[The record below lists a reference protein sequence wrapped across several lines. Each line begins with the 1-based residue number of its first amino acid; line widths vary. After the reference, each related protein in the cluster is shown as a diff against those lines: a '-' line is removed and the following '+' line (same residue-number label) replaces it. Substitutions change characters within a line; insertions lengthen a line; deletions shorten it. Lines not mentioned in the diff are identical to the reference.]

1 MPETSRPQTVEDLI
15 PDEQNAN
22 RETERGAEL
31 LEYALRNVGAGR
43 SILID
48 KYNRIIAGNKT
59 AEAAVNA
66 GLIKL
71 RVVETN
77 GQELVAVKRTDVD
90 LDTPTGRQ
98 MALGDNLIGLRGL
111 DLDVEV
117 IVRQAHEHNLA
128 MEQVGLSEKEMA
140 QLLKAAAI
148 EQAAEG
154 GGESADSIQVFSEGA
169 DTTLFELVPV
179 AVDPKH
185 AAASLKPDRMLLT
198 ADSNTAAAL
207 KKAGLTCF
215 PMNLRGAKVYKGAF

>member
-1 MPETSRPQTVEDLI
+1 MSGTSQPQTVEDLL
-15 PDEQNAN
+15 PDDQNAN
-22 RETERGAEL
+22 RGTERGAGL
-31 LEYALRNVGAGR
+31 LEDALRNVGAGR

-48 KYNRIIAGNKT
+48 KNNRIIAGNKT

-90 LDTPTGRQ
+90 LDSPMGRQ
-98 MALGDNLIGLRGL
+98 MALGDNLIGLRSL

-117 IVRQAHEHNLA
+117 IVGQAQEHDLPL
-128 MEQVGLSEKEMA
+128 EQVGITERELAKM
-140 QLLKAAAI
+140 LKAAAI

-154 GGESADSIQVFSEGA
+154 GGEPADSIQGLGEDA

-179 AVDPKH
+179 PVDPKR
-185 AAASLKPDRMLLT
+185 AAASLRPGRMLLT
-198 ADSNTAAAL
+198 VDRKAAAVL
-207 KKAGLTCF
+207 EKSGLARCEI
-215 PMNLRGAKVYKGAF
+215 NLRGARAFRGLT